1 MTQRVLAIGLDAADS
16 KLIRQLI
23 GDGEMPCLQ
32 SLLMNGSCVR
42 IESPADIGSSSVW
55 PTFTTAQNPEVHG
68 IYSEWCWEPAR
79 MGLSML
85 TGQHLTPFWKTL
97 SDDGQV
103 VGVLG
108 VPFMP
113 LVGLRTGFEV
123 SERRPYLATSGGNGL
138 LSVGHARHALSHG
151 TVRVAAPDD
160 RRNLERL
167 AFDSLKGIK
176 LRGQLAQRLI
186 RATQPDVSIVVFT
199 ETHEISHCLWQTFE
213 PQHPLFKE
221 DFLKQLAGVRPTLR
235 EIFREVD
242 RQVERLVQAAGAGTS
257 VLVFSVHGMTPGRGA
272 PTFLSPL
279 MCEAGFAKLAD
290 VNGQRLGNRLLHSI
304 RTLKKLTPYGLKKIY
319 YRTLPRETVM
329 RLAAPT
335 LLPPYDW
342 RQTRAFAIVAEHL
355 SSIRVNLAGREA
367 QGIVNV
373 ADYESVCGEMEDWL
387 RSLRSADGLPLA
399 RKIIRTS
406 TNAGEALNRR
416 LPDIVVHWQDA
427 AFASPLRIAGDQRAF
442 YRDGERHLSQH
453 TSEGFC
459 ILSGDSGLRPDGSIQ
474 LKDLSALIRT
484 LAA

>member
-1 MTQRVLAIGLDAADS
+1 
-16 KLIRQLI
+16 
-23 GDGEMPCLQ
+23 
-32 SLLMNGSCVR
+32 
-42 IESPADIGSSSVW
+42 
-55 PTFTTAQNPEVHG
+55 
-68 IYSEWCWEPAR
+68 
-79 MGLSML
+79 MGLTML
-85 TGQHLTPFWKTL
+85 TGRHLTPFWKTL
-97 SDDGQV
+97 SDNGPV

-123 SERRPYLATSGGNGL
+123 SERRPYLATSGRNGL
-138 LSVGHARHALSHG
+138 VSVDQARRALSHG
-151 TVRVAAPDD
+151 MVKVAAPGD

-167 AFDSLKGIK
+167 AADSLEGIK

-199 ETHEISHCLWQTFE
+199 ETHEVSHCLWQTVE

-242 RQVERLVQAAGAGTS
+242 RQVERLVEAAGSGTS
-257 VLVFSVHGMTPGRGA
+257 VLVFSLHGMTPGRGA
-272 PTFLSPL
+272 PTFLSTL
-279 MCEAGFAKLAD
+279 MCEAGFAKLAEA
-290 VNGQRLGNRLLHSI
+290 NGQRWGIGCCI
-304 RTLKKLTPYGLKKIY
+304 RFGTLKKRTPSGLKKIY

-335 LLPPYDW
+335 LLPPYAW
-342 RQTRAFAIVAEHL
+342 RQTRAFEIVAEHL
-355 SSIRVNLAGREA
+355 SSIQVNLAGREA
-367 QGIVNV
+367 EGIVKV
-373 ADYESVCGEMEDWL
+373 ADYETVCGEVEDWL
-387 RSLRSADGLPLA
+387 KRLRSADGLPLA

-427 AFASPLRIAGDQRAF
+427 AFASPLRIADDKRAF

-453 TSEGFC
+453 TAEGFC
-459 ILSGDSGLRPDGSIQ
+459 ILQRDSGLRADRSIQ
-474 LKDLSALIRT
+474 LKELECVNQNAGHLTPGSSGGWFVYAAIRK
-484 LAA
+484 

>member
-1 MTQRVLAIGLDAADS
+1 MKRRVLAIGLDAADS

-23 GDGEMPCLQ
+23 DEGEMPCLQ
-32 SLLMNGSCVR
+32 SLLRDGLWIRVDST
-42 IESPADIGSSSVW
+42 ADVGSSSVW

-85 TGQHLTPFWKTL
+85 TGRELTPFWKTL
-97 SDDGQV
+97 SDNGQV

-123 SERRPYLATSGGNGL
+123 SERRPYLASGHDRL
-138 LSVGHARHALSHG
+138 VSVGQARHALSHG
-151 TVRVAAPDD
+151 MVKVAAPDD

-167 AFDSLKGIK
+167 AADSLEGIK

-186 RATQPDVSIVVFT
+186 RARQPDVSIVVFT
-199 ETHEISHCLWQTFE
+199 EIHEVSHCLWQTVE

-242 RQVERLVQAAGAGTS
+242 RQVERLVQAAGTGTS
-257 VLVFSVHGMTPGRGA
+257 VLVFSLHGMTPGRGA

-290 VNGQRLGNRLLHSI
+290 VNGQRWGSGLLHSI
-304 RTLKKLTPYGLKKIY
+304 RTLKKRTPSGLKKIY
-319 YRTLPRETVM
+319 YRALPRETVM

-335 LLPPYDW
+335 LLPPYAW
-342 RQTRAFAIVAEHL
+342 KQTRAFGIVEEHL

-367 QGIVNV
+367 EGIVNV
-373 ADYESVCGEMEDWL
+373 ADYESVCRETEDWL
-387 RSLRSADGLPLA
+387 KGLRSADGLPLA

-427 AFASPLRIAGDQRAF
+427 AFASPLRIAGDKRAF

-459 ILSGDSGLRPDGSIQ
+459 ILHRDSGLRADRSIQ
-474 LKDLSALIRT
+474 LKDVSALIKT
-484 LAA
+484 LAAA